1 MIRILP
7 ARVIVPLAYMAGVFF
22 ISSLS
27 GSQLR
32 RLGLPSPLLD
42 FGHIPLFAGLAW
54 ATLWAVLGPT
64 SLRVVWV
71 ASFCLMFGLL
81 DEWHQTFVPGRS
93 FSGWDLA
100 ADSLGIGLGIAVGLW
115 AWPSLA
121 PRKRKPI
128 T

>member
-1 MIRILP
+1 M
-7 ARVIVPLAYMAGVFF
+7 VPLAYMAGVFF
-22 ISSLS
+22 LSSLP

-32 RLGLPSPLLD
+32 RLGLPSALLD

-54 ATLWAVLGPT
+54 ATLWAVLGPAA
-64 SLRVVWV
+64 LRVVWV
-71 ASFCLMFGLL
+71 ASLCLAFGVL

-100 ADSLGIGLGIAVGLW
+100 ADSLGIGIGMAIGLW
-115 AWPSLA
+115 AWPSLT